1 MLRIDRYIL
10 REMAPPFLAGT
21 LVFLTVI
28 LASTIIQSSEEIFQL
43 QTPPGAVFAWLWH
56 RVPFIL
62 VFALPVG
69 AMLSANLTIIRLG
82 RDNELVPLRLGGMSV
97 RRLFRPFLWA
107 GVAASLLSLAISEFI
122 VPPSLARANEV
133 LAKVILQSPDQVVK
147 ANKTFRTG
155 GEAFCHVGRVD
166 MRAATMDFVLIYRF
180 ADGAPRES
188 LAASRCRRVGRGW
201 QLENGQH
208 SWFDQQGRLE
218 RTEPFATYPVEFADN
233 LVSLWDEDK
242 APEQLTVRQARARL
256 ALMRDTGETRAGVEL
271 RYFLH
276 AKLSMPLTCLIFTML
291 AAPLSLR
298 FARPQTSPMMGVL
311 LTIIVVFFANGTINW
326 AKVLALAGSNAWL
339 GPEVAAWLHVV
350 VFGAVAAGLIARAE
364 A

>member
-10 REMAPPFLAGT
+10 REMVPPFLAGT
-21 LVFLTVI
+21 LVFAAVI
-28 LASTIIQSSEEIFQL
+28 LANTIIQSSEEIFQL
-43 QTPPGAVFAWLWH
+43 HTPPGAVFAWLWH

-69 AMLSANLTIIRLG
+69 AMLSANLTVIRLG

-97 RRLFRPFLWA
+97 RRLFRPFFWA
-107 GVAASLLSLAISEFI
+107 GLAGSLLSLAVSEFI
-122 VPPSLARANEV
+122 VPQSLARANEV

-155 GEAFCHVGRVD
+155 GEAFCHVQRVD
-166 MRAATMDFVLIYRF
+166 MRAAQMDFVLIYRYTS
-180 ADGAPRES
+180 GVPREAL
-188 LAASRCRRVGRGW
+188 LAARARRVGQRW
-201 QLENGQH
+201 QLESGQH
-208 SWFDQQGRLE
+208 SWFDDRGRLE

-242 APEQLTVRQARARL
+242 SPEQLTVRQARARL
-256 ALMRDTGETRAGVEL
+256 ALMRAAGESRAAVEL

-276 AKLSMPLTCLIFTML
+276 AKLALPLTCLIFTML
-291 AAPLSLR
+291 AAPLSMR

-339 GPEVAAWLHVV
+339 SPEAGAWLHVV
-350 VFGAVAAGLIARAE
+350 VFGALAAGLIARAE
-364 A
+364 G